1 MEGVSDQSE
10 RCRQRLAGLLFAA
23 VLSLPTSVHS
33 DGPSASIPLAG
44 QLPRSCLVSITTGSG
59 GLITGL
65 LPILR
70 NYTVLSINCNYAGAS
85 TLSILQKELQI
96 PEAGLLGL
104 VIEPLELSLFGGRSV
119 ARYRLV
125 AQPSAT
131 TELAEAV
138 DASIAAPGQVFT
150 ATVTPN

>member
-1 MEGVSDQSE
+1 MVVA
-10 RCRQRLAGLLFAA
+10 AGLGFASTPVGAGASA
-23 VLSLPTSVHS
+23 V
-33 DGPSASIPLAG
+33 SIPLEG

-59 GLITGL
+59 GLINGL

-70 NYTVLSINCNYAGAS
+70 NDTVLSINCNYAGAS
-85 TLSILQKELQI
+85 TLSILRKELQI

-104 VIEPLELSLFGGRSV
+104 VIEPLELKLFGGRSF

-131 TELAEAV
+131 TELAGAV